1 MKGTRLAALLV
12 VFLLGA
18 CGGDAETG
26 SGPES
31 DSASPATEAPAEPV
45 GPGPEC
51 VETDELTASGN
62 TWDPDCIVTSGSLTV
77 TNEDEAPHTFTITG
91 AIDEPLEGGATIEVD
106 VTGATEPEG
115 ETYFVCTIHPGM
127 DGFLWVQ

>member
-1 MKGTRLAALLV
+1 MKGTRFVVLMLA
-12 VFLLGA
+12 FLLAA
-18 CGGDAETG
+18 CGGDPETG

-31 DSASPATEAPAEPV
+31 DPATEAPAEPE

-51 VETDELTASGN
+51 VEADELTASGN
-62 TWDPDCIVTSGSLTV
+62 AWDPDCIVTSGTITI
-77 TNEDEAPHTFTITG
+77 TNEDQAPHTFTITG
-91 AIDEPLEGGATIEVD
+91 AIDEPLEAGATIEVD

>member
-1 MKGTRLAALLV
+1 MKGTRFAALLFV
-12 VFLLGA
+12 LLLAA
-18 CGGDAETG
+18 CGGDADTG
-26 SGPES
+26 SEA
-31 DSASPATEAPAEPV
+31 DDDTASPAAEAPVEAE

-62 TWDPDCIVTSGSLTV
+62 AWDPDCIVTSGTITV
-77 TNEDEAPHTFTITG
+77 TNNDEAPHNFTITG
-91 AIDEPLEGGATIEVD
+91 AIEEPLEGGGTIEVD
-106 VTGATEPEG
+106 VSGATEPEG